1 MRVASVDRRVDL
13 DGSVVEVHGSGHD
26 IVVTRIDIDGTVS
39 SFRPVDD
46 PALPGLRALVDPST
60 RHATLAAVLD
70 GVTDQLEVHVVRYRA
85 GRRATVRIEI
95 GAGSS
100 DVRSVYAK
108 VFHDRV
114 KAAATATSLVHLVA
128 QLDERMPL
136 RLPQLAGHH
145 EELAIVVLHPLDG
158 EPLELA
164 SPLGG
169 AEHPHAHAAEVFGR
183 VGEALAT
190 LHALDVG
197 PLPLRPTASDLA
209 KARTRAERVSDGHL
223 AAMLRSLL
231 DDLADRGPFDP
242 PCLVPVHGDCKPS
255 QVLLGPAVALLDP
268 DHFGA
273 GDAAGDVAQMHV
285 SLLQEAIR
293 REGAEPGPA
302 SAFADVL
309 IDAFDDGYRRRNR
322 RADDTLAQRVR
333 WFEQLLLV
341 RKALRADARAPGSPL
356 AGTLAAR
363 ASLSR

>member
-1 MRVASVDRRVDL
+1 VKVASVDRRVDL

-46 PALPGLRALVDPST
+46 PALPGLRALVDPAT
-60 RHATLAAVLD
+60 RHATLAVALGD
-70 GVTDQLEVHVVRYRA
+70 VTDRLDVSIVRYRA
-85 GRRATVRIEI
+85 GRRATVRVEL
-95 GAGSS
+95 GGGSG
-100 DVRSVYAK
+100 DARTVYAK
-108 VFHDRV
+108 VFHDRI
-114 KAAATATSLVHLVA
+114 KAAAAATSLVHVVS
-128 QLDERMPL
+128 QLDEWIPL
-136 RLPQLAGHH
+136 RLPDLAGHH
-145 EELAIVVLHPLDG
+145 EGLGIVVLNAIDG
-158 EPLELA
+158 EPLELPP
-164 SPLGG
+164 PLGS
-169 AEHPHAHAAEVFGR
+169 AEHPHAQAAEVFGR
-183 VGEALAT
+183 LGEALAA

-197 PLPLRPTASDLA
+197 PLPLRSSTSDLA
-209 KARTRAERVSDGHL
+209 KARTRAERVSDGRV

-231 DDLADRGPFDP
+231 ADLADRGVTDP
-242 PCLVPVHGDCKPS
+242 LRLVPVHGDCKPS
-255 QVLLGPAVALLDP
+255 QVLLGPVITLLDP
-268 DHFGA
+268 DHLGA

-302 SAFADVL
+302 AAFADVL

-356 AGTLAAR
+356 AGALAAR